1 MAFKKKLIVMSG
13 SGKTGL
19 VKLAGSFDG
28 LGKVKGECACEVSPG
43 GGKLYIIA
51 DEVTEIAVESSK
63 QTFEVPVA
71 AKDDIYCLFVSGGC
85 TMTGSTGGR
94 ADRREL
100 ARRVE
105 LAKREK
111 LRAAAEAKRSVVTVS
126 DPAAGD
132 IPAHISAPSSGTPPL
147 PCDTPSGTAPD
158 RVPPGSRAEDAA
170 ETLSRADA
178 FAAERPSELSEAPFS
193 PLGSRAAAEGRG
205 VRFDGTNF
213 YRAVK
218 PQIDE
223 LFVRYPAEERLNA
236 LVPNSK
242 WVRVDVDAD
251 DYYVLGVLFD
261 LSSPIFICYGVP
273 GTRTVPPPRD
283 IAPAAVWLP
292 LDNNRPDSDG
302 FWMIYQSATDG
313 KCIT

>member
-111 LRAAAEAKRSVVTVS
+111 LRAAAEAKRRASSPSQIPRRGTSPRTFPRRLAASLLSPPTHRRARQRTVFR
-126 DPAAGD
+126 PAAEQKT
-132 IPAHISAPSSGTPPL
+132 PQRRYRGT
-147 PCDTPSGTAPD
+147 DS
-158 RVPPGSRAEDAA
+158 
-170 ETLSRADA
+170 
-178 FAAERPSELSEAPFS
+178 FAAERPSELSEAPLLS
-193 PLGSRAAAEGRG
+193 PRVPRCGGRAG
-205 VRFDGTNF
+205 
-213 YRAVK
+213 RAV
-218 PQIDE
+218 
-223 LFVRYPAEERLNA
+223 
-236 LVPNSK
+236 
-242 WVRVDVDAD
+242 
-251 DYYVLGVLFD
+251 
-261 LSSPIFICYGVP
+261 
-273 GTRTVPPPRD
+273 
-283 IAPAAVWLP
+283 
-292 LDNNRPDSDG
+292 
-302 FWMIYQSATDG
+302 
-313 KCIT
+313 

>member
-1 MAFKKKLIVMSG
+1 M
-13 SGKTGL
+13 
-19 VKLAGSFDG
+19 
-28 LGKVKGECACEVSPG
+28 
-43 GGKLYIIA
+43 
-51 DEVTEIAVESSK
+51 
-63 QTFEVPVA
+63 
-71 AKDDIYCLFVSGGC
+71 
-85 TMTGSTGGR
+85 
-94 ADRREL
+94 
-100 ARRVE
+100 E

-111 LRAAAEAKRSVVTVS
+111 LRAAAEAKKSVVTVS

-132 IPAHISAPSSGTPPL
+132 IPAHISAPSCGVAPL
-147 PCDTPSGTAPD
+147 PSDAPSGTATD
-158 RVPPGSRAEDAA
+158 RIPPGSRAEDAA
-170 ETLSRADA
+170 ETLSRADS
-178 FAAERPSELSEAPFS
+178 FAAERPSKLSEAPFS
-193 PLGSRAAAEGRG
+193 PLGSRAAAEGPG

-273 GTRTVPPPRD
+273 GTRTLPPPRD

-292 LDNNRPDSDG
+292 LDRDHPDSDG